1 MTTRKES
8 IPTPQ
13 SMKYAVRRAIRSSLL
28 EHGSGTKAELS
39 EQLGISFPTVSKV
52 LEQMTEEGEVHLLG
66 LDESSGGRRANRY
79 AFNPDYMLGLAVYY
93 EKEQSVYTLFNW
105 NGDVIERTIEDGI
118 LQAGPEALALQI
130 GNWTCRFPKIRSIA
144 VGMPASVR
152 DGIIFHIPTYNSFE
166 DFDLQAY
173 LEEMY
178 SIPVIVENDMN
189 AAVLGYQKL
198 SQSEEAS
205 LVYVYLGHNGPGAG
219 LLINGNVVRGRSFFT
234 GEIGYV
240 PMSGDNSLHH
250 VLNQRDSVMSSHVEP
265 DEEQID
271 ALSRLSATFT
281 AILNPDAILWCEHN
295 LLPST
300 LHSIKDRASIYV
312 PSMHLPEM
320 LLRHWEHDYIAGL
333 QRLAMDMMISDTSTL
348 INSTTT
354 NGE

>member
-1 MTTRKES
+1 MTTRKEA

-52 LEQMTEEGEVHLLG
+52 LEQMTEDGEVHLLG

-105 NGDVIERTIEDGI
+105 NGDVIERTIEDAI

-130 GNWTCRFPKIRSIA
+130 GNWTCRYPKIRSIA

-152 DGIIFHIPTYNSFE
+152 DGIIFHIPTYNAFE

-178 SIPVIVENDMN
+178 AIPVIVENDMN

-240 PMSGDNSLHH
+240 PMSGDDSLHH
-250 VLNQRDSVMSSHVEP
+250 VLNRRDSVMSSHVEP

>member
-130 GNWTCRFPKIRSIA
+130 GNWTCRYPKIRSIA

-152 DGIIFHIPTYNSFE
+152 DGIIFHIPTYNAFE

-178 SIPVIVENDMN
+178 AIPVIVENDMN

-240 PMSGDNSLHH
+240 PMCGDNSLHH
-250 VLNQRDSVMSSHVEP
+250 VLNRRDSVMSSHVEP